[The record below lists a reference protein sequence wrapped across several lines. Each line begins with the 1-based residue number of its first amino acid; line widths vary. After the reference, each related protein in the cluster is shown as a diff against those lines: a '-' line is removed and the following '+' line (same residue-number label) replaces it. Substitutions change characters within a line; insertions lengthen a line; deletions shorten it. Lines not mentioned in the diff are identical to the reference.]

1 MKIKTI
7 LNTVLYCLVMQ
18 ASTLQNV
25 FAEDKLGEPQNLKEL
40 LQNAPESV
48 DDYFVVPK
56 VVD

>member
-25 FAEDKLGEPQNLKEL
+25 FAEDKKVDTEVKEL
-40 LQNAPESV
+40 SGISIIGN
-48 DDYFVVPK
+48 K
-56 VVD
+56 